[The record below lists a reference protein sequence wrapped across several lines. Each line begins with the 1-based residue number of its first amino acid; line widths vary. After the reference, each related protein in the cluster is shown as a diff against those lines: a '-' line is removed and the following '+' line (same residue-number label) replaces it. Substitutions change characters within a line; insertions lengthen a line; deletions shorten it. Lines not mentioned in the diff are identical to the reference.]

1 MNPGT
6 LAPRR
11 GTHAWKQLR
20 HAWQLRID
28 TNNGWHC
35 RRCLGPI
42 PPLDPNA
49 WQLGHPGDTTN
60 PTDRI
65 LLVEIEPEHPNCN
78 ASAGAAEGNRNRD
91 PDRRKPPP
99 PSRQW
104 L

>member
-49 WQLGHPGDTTN
+49 WQLGHPDDTTN

-65 LLVEIEPEHPNCN
+65 LLVEIPANQTYHIGTAPS
-78 ASAGAAEGNRNRD
+78 ASTAGLSDLGLYRVRGC
-91 PDRRKPPP
+91 
-99 PSRQW
+99 
-104 L
+104 